1 MEKQNIATKI
11 RLEQSMMGLNYYK
24 SEINHLQSLW
34 DNLSLLAQLSGT
46 GTDMTETRK
55 SFTSVSDNVLSDLSR
70 ETLNKTVNRLSSKA
84 YVVINLI
91 IRNLFERT
99 ADIGFLSTDDDVR
112 EFLQKYYSDEIT
124 DQDND
129 HLKIRFH

>member
-70 ETLNKTVNRLSSKA
+70 ETLNKTVR
-84 YVVINLI
+84 
-91 IRNLFERT
+91 
-99 ADIGFLSTDDDVR
+99 
-112 EFLQKYYSDEIT
+112 
-124 DQDND
+124 
-129 HLKIRFH
+129 